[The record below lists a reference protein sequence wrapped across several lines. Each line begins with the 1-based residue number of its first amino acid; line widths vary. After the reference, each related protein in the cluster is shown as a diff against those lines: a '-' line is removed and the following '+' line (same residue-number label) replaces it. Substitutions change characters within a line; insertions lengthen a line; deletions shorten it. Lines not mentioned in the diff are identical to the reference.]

1 MSMFLSCTNNF
12 VNDIWFVPYDDIFVW
27 NLFVFEWYVGQSYP
41 PWDTE
46 SHVLSIC
53 NIFAIV
59 YSFACTLTI
68 FLNEKQKSA
77 FICHSICARFHLI
90 FDVAI
95 HQTLLTFQHDKW
107 WSSLTCTFSISTVFL
122 VTKINTA
129 TVDTHFK
136 WWQLRYIATQI
147 LHFAL

>member
-12 VNDIWFVPYDDIFVW
+12 ANDIWFVPYDDIFVW
-27 NLFVFEWYVGQSYP
+27 NLFVFEWYIGQSYP

-53 NIFAIV
+53 SVNEDNLSIT
-59 YSFACTLTI
+59 CTLRI

-77 FICHSICARFHLI
+77 FICHSISARFHRI

-95 HQTLLTFQHDKW
+95 HQTLLTFQHDIW
-107 WSSLTCTFSISTVFL
+107 WSSLTCSFSISTVFL
-122 VTKINTA
+122 VKKINTA
-129 TVDTHFK
+129 TVDKISMMTT
-136 WWQLRYIATQI
+136 WVYRTQI
-147 LHFAL
+147 IHFAL